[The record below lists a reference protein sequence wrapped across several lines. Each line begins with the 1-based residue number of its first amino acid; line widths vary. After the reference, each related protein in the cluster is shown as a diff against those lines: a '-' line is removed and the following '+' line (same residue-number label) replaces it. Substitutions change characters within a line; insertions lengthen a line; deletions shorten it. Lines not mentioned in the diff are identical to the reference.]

1 LICFKASKHF
11 NSLPEL
17 DTQAGQLE
25 NPHMV
30 DFNRDYLQRKP
41 EGFINRITQSD
52 YDFLLMIHKH
62 NKFAI
67 PEGRIATLEVTNNL
81 LGAFLKTRS
90 EAIQCELS

>member
-1 LICFKASKHF
+1 
-11 NSLPEL
+11 
-17 DTQAGQLE
+17 
-25 NPHMV
+25 MV

-62 NKFAI
+62 ITLAI
-67 PEGRIATLEVTNNL
+67 LEGRIAIIEICLGLLE
-81 LGAFLKTRS
+81 AFLKLKL

>member
-1 LICFKASKHF
+1 
-11 NSLPEL
+11 
-17 DTQAGQLE
+17 
-25 NPHMV
+25 MV
-30 DFNRDYLQRKP
+30 DFNFDYLQRKP
-41 EGFINRITQSD
+41 EGFNQISQSD

-90 EAIQCELS
+90 EAF